1 MLSSQARMTDAILH
15 LFTYGTLR
23 DAAVQQRLFGRL
35 VPGAPDAI
43 TGFRLGTVTISD
55 EDAIATSGT
64 AVHLVLDETGEAGD
78 RVEGIV
84 LQLTPAE
91 LAIADAY
98 ETSDYRRVAVTLAS
112 GREAFLY
119 ARA

>member
-1 MLSSQARMTDAILH
+1 MTDATVR

-23 DAAVQQRLFGRL
+23 DPAVQQRLFGRL
-35 VPGAPDAI
+35 LPGSPDAI
-43 TGFRLGTVTISD
+43 PGFRLGSVTISD
-55 EDAIATSGT
+55 EAAIATSGT
-64 AVHLVLDETGEAGD
+64 AVHLVVDETGDPDD

-91 LAIADAY
+91 LAVADAY
-98 ETSDYRRVAVTLAS
+98 ETADYRRVIVTLAS
-112 GREAFLY
+112 GPEAFLY

>member
-1 MLSSQARMTDAILH
+1 MTDARIR

-23 DAAVQQRLFGRL
+23 DPAVQRRLFGRV
-35 VPGAPDAI
+35 VPGTPDAI
-43 TGFRLGTVTISD
+43 PGFRLGRVTIAD
-55 EDAIATSGT
+55 ETVIATSGK
-64 AVHLVLDETGEAGD
+64 AVHLVADETGDPAD

-91 LAIADAY
+91 LAVADDY
-98 ETSDYRRVAVTLAS
+98 ETADYRRVSVTLAS
-112 GREAFLY
+112 GGTAFLY